1 MKRWRQPAEA
11 ALVELVAALMGGQT
25 HRGQIDHLRDAANKV
40 LEAIGLMEEFV
51 AEEEIEV

>member
-11 ALVELVAALMGGQT
+11 ALVELAAALMAGQT
-25 HRGQIDHLRDAANKV
+25 HREQIDHLRDAANKV